1 MAQKPSPA
9 DAAGGARQSEFVMI
23 AQFGAQPGGGIA
35 EALTYVTPPGGSAA
49 ADVGRLELLL
59 APFGA
64 PSEFARTGACQ
75 FGLQHAFPAPTGLV
89 RKADPGEMEDLMDQ
103 DALEL
108 AALGEDLGIEQN
120 AAARNIRCGQMRAEG
135 AANFDADG
143 TSGERRK
150 HYCFAGAA
158 VGPAAGPAGSASAP
172 TAFKRSG
179 SLMTA

>member
-75 FGLQHAFPAPTGLV
+75 FGLQHAFPAPTGLI
-89 RKADPGEMEDLMDQ
+89 RQPDPGEVENLVDQ
-103 DALEL
+103 DAFEF
-108 AALGEDLGIEQN
+108 AALGEDLGVEQN
-120 AAARNIRCGQMRAEG
+120 AAARNIRRGQVGAEG
-135 AANFDADG
+135 TANFDADR
-143 TSGERRK
+143 TSSEGRQ
-150 HYCFAGAA
+150 HYCFAGA
-158 VGPAAGPAGSASAP
+158 GGLAGMASEP
-172 TAFKRSG
+172 TAFKRSA
-179 SLMTA
+179 SLITA